1 MKVGGALKLRLKVEE
16 ISLTRLKSW
25 PPTMIILSQTYFMLK
40 KETGADFV
48 RRVLLENL
56 KKIIRK
62 GHPEEN
68 LFC

>member
-1 MKVGGALKLRLKVEE
+1 MNYFDQKIFSYYFKIKFKL
-16 ISLTRLKSW
+16 SPHFGHFPS
-25 PPTMIILSQTYFMLK
+25 YFMLK
-40 KETGADFV
+40 KETGAEFV